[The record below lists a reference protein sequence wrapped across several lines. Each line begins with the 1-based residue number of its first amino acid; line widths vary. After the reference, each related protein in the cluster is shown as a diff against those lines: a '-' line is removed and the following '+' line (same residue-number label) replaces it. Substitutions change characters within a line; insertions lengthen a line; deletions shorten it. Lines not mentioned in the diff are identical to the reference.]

1 MEHSGVTAFA
11 GVAARESLLPPLE
24 SDPRLPPFSFTLLP
38 VNAEI
43 IAVGSELLTPFRMDT
58 NSLYLT
64 EQINQLGVEVIFK
77 SVVGDDLGRLV
88 AAAQHAL
95 FRSEIV
101 IFSGGL
107 GPTEDDLTREAV
119 ARALGVSLRRD
130 EEILDRI
137 TQRFAAHG
145 WKMSPNNAK
154 QADVLE
160 GATVLSNVNGTAP
173 GQWLSGKFDGRERI
187 VILLPGPPHELK
199 ALFEAECR
207 ERLRSKLPTAFL
219 ATRVLK
225 VAMLGESHVDARVA
239 PIYKRFA
246 NVQTT
251 ILAGAGEIQLHFKSR
266 AETLEAAQAHVDE
279 AADAV
284 EEELDDAVY
293 SRDGQSLEQIVGY
306 WLQMRNATVAVAES
320 CTGGLLGE
328 RITSVGGSSRYFA
341 GGAIVYS
348 NALKTELAG
357 VPADMIER
365 HGAVSRE
372 VAAALAEGIRYR
384 CEATLGIGITGVAG
398 PTGGTPE
405 KPVGLVFHAMASD
418 SGTEVIERNFPGDR
432 KRIRWFAT
440 TLALDMVRRKL
451 M

>member
-1 MEHSGVTAFA
+1 
-11 GVAARESLLPPLE
+11 
-24 SDPRLPPFSFTLLP
+24 

-58 NSLYLT
+58 NSLFLT
-64 EQINQLGVEVIFK
+64 EQLNKLGVEVIFK
-77 SVVGDDLGRLV
+77 SVVGDDLKRLV

-101 IFSGGL
+101 ILSGGL

-119 ARALGVSLRRD
+119 AESLGVSLRRD
-130 EEILDRI
+130 EAVLTALEE
-137 TQRFAAHG
+137 RFAKRG
-145 WKMSPNNAK
+145 WKMSANNSK
-154 QADVLE
+154 QADVLD
-160 GATVLSNVNGTAP
+160 GATVLPNPNGTAP
-173 GQWLSGKFDGRERI
+173 GQWLCGKFDGRERI
-187 VILLPGPPHELK
+187 VILLPGPPFELK

-207 ERLRSKLPTAFL
+207 ERLRTKLPPAFL

-225 VAMLGESHVDARVA
+225 VAMLGESHVDARVS
-239 PIYKRFA
+239 PIYKRYTD
-246 NVQTT
+246 VQTT
-251 ILAGAGEIQLHFKSR
+251 ILAGAGEIQLHFKSH
-266 AETLEAAQAHVDE
+266 AATVEAAQARVDE

-293 SRDGQSLEQIVGY
+293 SRNEESLEQIVGY
-306 WLQMRNATVAVAES
+306 WLQMRNATLAVAES
-320 CTGGLLGE
+320 CTGGLLAE
-328 RITSVGGSSRYFA
+328 RVTSVAGSSRYFA
-341 GGAIVYS
+341 GGAVVYS
-348 NALKTELAG
+348 NPAKTELAG
-357 VPADMIER
+357 VPQDMIER

-384 CEATLGIGITGVAG
+384 CEATLGVGITGVAG
-398 PTGGTPE
+398 PGGGSAE
-405 KPVGLVFHAMASD
+405 KPVGLVFHALASS

-432 KRIRWFAT
+432 TRIRWFAT